1 MWRFTIITLLLNF
14 QVQAQK
20 DSMLIDAKRYQPK
33 PAYIEGGASV
43 FQVNGTLTTSY
54 FLAANWKRN
63 MQTKWTKELSLFV
76 REENPF
82 SNNYYRKLTLHTLNY
97 GMGYEFTRKHLFF
110 KPSIGAGI
118 HYLRMIDFFKGYQY
132 NVGIQVNPRFQY
144 GFAFN
149 RFRITL
155 VTEAHICLSYF
166 QYFYANG
173 QNANPDKKFPI
184 DYIGRASTNLTFSYK
199 LN

>member
-43 FQVNGTLTTSY
+43 VKVNGTLTTSY
-54 FLAANWKRN
+54 FLGGNWKKN
-63 MQTKWTKELSLFV
+63 TQTKWTNELSLFI
-76 REENPF
+76 REDNPF
-82 SNNYYRKLTLHTLNY
+82 SSNFGWRFSMHTLNF
-97 GMGYEFTRKHLFF
+97 GKGYEFTRKHLFF
-110 KPSIGAGI
+110 KPCIGAGI
-118 HYLRMIDFFKGYQY
+118 HYLRFSDYSGYQY
-132 NVGIQVNPRFQY
+132 NVGIQLNPRLQY
-144 GFAFN
+144 GFNFN
-149 RFRITL
+149 RFRISLT
-155 VTEAHICLSYF
+155 TDANICFSYF
-166 QYFYANG
+166 QYIYPNG

-184 DYIGRASTNLTFSYK
+184 DREGRVSTNLTFSYK